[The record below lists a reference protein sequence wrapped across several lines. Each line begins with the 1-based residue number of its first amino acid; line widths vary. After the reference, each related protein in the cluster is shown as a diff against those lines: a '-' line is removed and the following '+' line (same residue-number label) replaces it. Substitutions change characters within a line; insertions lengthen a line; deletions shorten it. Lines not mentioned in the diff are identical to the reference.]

1 MAAFQEWLSQL
12 YAHLGYPQ
20 IILLMT
26 LESSL
31 LPVPSE
37 LVMIPAG
44 YLAHQGQLNPLLAIA
59 CGGLGSIF
67 GAGINYLIGRS
78 LGRAFLLRYGK
89 YLLISEKK
97 YHEAEALFL
106 RNARI
111 STFVGR
117 FLPVI
122 RHLISLPAGVFGM
135 PLLPFVLLTGAGSA
149 LWCSVLVGFGYYFGE
164 PAVALVMRYT
174 HELAYLSLA
183 ILVLGAGWFMIRRR

>member
-1 MAAFQEWLSQL
+1 MAAFQEWLSHL

-89 YLLISEKK
+89 YLLISERK

>member
-1 MAAFQEWLSQL
+1 MAAFQEWLSHL

-67 GAGINYLIGRS
+67 GASINYLIGRS

>member
-1 MAAFQEWLSQL
+1 MAVFQEWLSHL

-20 IILLMT
+20 IILLMA

-111 STFVGR
+111 STFLGR

-149 LWCSVLVGFGYYFGE
+149 LWCAVLVGFGYYLGE
-164 PAVALVMRYT
+164 PAVTLVMRYT
-174 HELAYLSLA
+174 HELAYLSLVV
-183 ILVLGAGWFMIRRR
+183 LVLGAGWFMIRRR